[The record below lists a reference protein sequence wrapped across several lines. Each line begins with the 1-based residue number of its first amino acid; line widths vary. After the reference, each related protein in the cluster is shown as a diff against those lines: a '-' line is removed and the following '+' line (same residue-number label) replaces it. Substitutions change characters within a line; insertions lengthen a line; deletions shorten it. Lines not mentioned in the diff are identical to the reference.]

1 MIDAIFQSELLKRV
15 EVLAPELQHRVLDFA
30 TNLASTTPKGTPG
43 SELLRFSG
51 CITEEDAQL
60 MIKAI
65 EEGCEQVDH
74 GQW

>member
-1 MIDAIFQSELLKRV
+1 MIDATFQSELLKRLD
-15 EVLAPELQHRVLDFA
+15 VLAPALQHRVLDFA
-30 TNLASTTPKGTPG
+30 PNLASATPKGTPG
-43 SELLRFSG
+43 SKLLRFSG

-74 GQW
+74 DQW